1 MSSMA
6 CVCSMFMFMFMSC
19 ACACQVREASLEELA
34 LSKAQT
40 ASMSAGWVAAREGD
54 FRFMGLWLRLGRP
67 LDDIEGRGETL
78 LIAAVGVGQ
87 HVMLAFLLQARVA
100 CAWRV
105 HGVCVACACMCM
117 ACVS

>member
-1 MSSMA
+1 MRSMA
-6 CVCSMFMFMFMSC
+6 CVCSICM
-19 ACACQVREASLEELA
+19 ACQVREASLEELA
-34 LSKAQT
+34 LSKART

-67 LDDIEGRGETL
+67 LDNIEGRGETL

-87 HVMLAFLLQARVA
+87 HVMLAFLLQARAWRARGVCTA

-105 HGVCVACACMCM
+105 RGMCM